1 MKTLRG
7 SSYQLSDLLEG
18 MPGGPEL
25 AFRDFALVTI
35 AGQLSECFPR
45 QLVFKGGFVL
55 RHVHGFLRSAPM
67 LTRPVTRHLNT
78 SSTQTKSLWQFERRV
93 SGL

>member
-35 AGQLSECFPR
+35 GDSFRNASRDSLSSRAASSC
-45 QLVFKGGFVL
+45 G
-55 RHVHGFLRSAPM
+55 
-67 LTRPVTRHLNT
+67 T
-78 SSTQTKSLWQFERRV
+78 STDSSVQHRC
-93 SGL
+93 